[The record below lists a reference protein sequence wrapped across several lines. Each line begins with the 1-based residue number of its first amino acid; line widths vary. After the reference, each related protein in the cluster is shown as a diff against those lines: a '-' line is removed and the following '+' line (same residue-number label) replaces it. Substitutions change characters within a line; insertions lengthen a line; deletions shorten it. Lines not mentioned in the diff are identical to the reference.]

1 MCVWYEI
8 ENVCLVCELVRKK
21 DNHER
26 HYGIVWT
33 VYTAD
38 YGLIASLV
46 LRVGRNN
53 REVLAVRR
61 KNLLRSVCLE
71 NSQWSLGT
79 LQKSPSSLLCH
90 PYWTL
95 QCGDQREG
103 HDSGSWPMTEH
114 LGGETGDL
122 NKTAVLPN
130 SVGCMWLAWCC
141 WACLACLL
149 LFTRLAWLIAAK
161 ERHGTVTG
169 GREADL
175 DCPLCVCERAH
186 INIMSA

>member
-1 MCVWYEI
+1 MSQTGASK
-8 ENVCLVCELVRKK
+8 ELPVELG
-21 DNHER
+21 H
-26 HYGIVWT
+26 
-33 VYTAD
+33 TA
-38 YGLIASLV
+38 
-46 LRVGRNN
+46 
-53 REVLAVRR
+53 E
-61 KNLLRSVCLE
+61 
-71 NSQWSLGT
+71 
-79 LQKSPSSLLCH
+79 KSPSSLLCH

-175 DCPLCVCERAH
+175 DCPLCRSNGSIDQANSNGKQRV
-186 INIMSA
+186 INLCQQCRQVNLILAPKLQF